1 MIAAIL
7 RFSLIQR
14 LMVVLVTLGIS
25 AAGLWSF
32 NTLPI
37 DAFPD
42 ISAPQVQIII
52 KAPGMSPSEVEQRI
66 TFPIEMEMQGIPGQ
80 TVLRSTTK
88 YALSVI
94 VVDFEDDM
102 DIYLARNLVTERL
115 NQVWDSL
122 PADIEGGLAPITTPL
137 GEIFMYRI
145 ISNNSG
151 DGSGKS
157 YSNQELRSLQDW
169 VIRPHLRKV
178 EGVADV
184 NSLGGEVRTYEVVI
198 KPKTLVKHGISIDE
212 IEHALMESNRNAG
225 GDRINQN
232 DEVLLV
238 RTVGKLND
246 MDDIK
251 NITVRTRYGE
261 PIHISD
267 IAEVRIGSMTRYG
280 AVTADGEGEVVTGL
294 VLLRKGANSL
304 QTVAETRKALETLKA
319 ILPEGVSIE
328 SFYDRTEL
336 ITKAVWTVEKAL
348 GEAVVLVLLVL
359 IIMLG
364 DIRSALTVAL
374 ILPLTVLFTFIMMKL
389 FNVSANL
396 MSLGG
401 LAIAIGILVDA
412 AVVVVENIHSHFSK
426 APAGVNKLHLVYRA
440 VLEVSSPV
448 ISGILI
454 IVAVFLPLF
463 SLTGL
468 EGKMFSPLAITIT
481 FALIGSLIMSLTV
494 IPVLAS
500 FFMKLHVQN
509 RSIEQAKKQDDME
522 QDDEKH
528 SEAKNVDTDGRLMRV
543 LKIIYL
549 PAMNWALRYRKTAV
563 GLALVALLATATLFP
578 HIGKEFM
585 PIMDEGSTVILL
597 EKDPSITLEKSL
609 EMDAPIQKAM
619 MELPEVIGVTSRT
632 GADEL
637 RMDPMGL
644 HQTDNFLVTK
654 PQAEWDISL
663 QQFQE
668 NLREK
673 LAAFDNVDYAFS
685 QPIDMRVSEMLTGVR
700 SAMAIKLYGD
710 DLVVLE
716 QKAIEIEQLVN
727 NITGAVDVFRADISG
742 QKYLQIDINQDVIS
756 GYGIHVE
763 DINRLVETAVGGQVV
778 TELLENNRRV
788 GILVRYQEKDRS
800 SAAAIKKMLVSLP
813 NGTKVSL
820 GHLAEVTV
828 VDGPVQIIRESA
840 KRLVVIQ
847 SNVEARDVVGFV
859 EEVRLKIEEEV
870 DLPTGY
876 YVTFGGQF
884 ENQQRASNR
893 LALVVPVAI
902 VLIFFMLFT
911 TFRSLLQAGV
921 IILNIPFAMI
931 GGVVSLYF
939 SGLYL
944 SVPASVGFIT
954 LFGVAVLN
962 GVVMVSYFNQ
972 LRQSG
977 LSIQQSVRQ
986 GAERR
991 LRPVLMTAMIASFGL
1006 LPLLTATGPG
1016 SELQQPLAVVVIGG
1030 LFTSTILT
1038 LVLLPALYAWVEEAL
1053 EKKIRVKKV
1062 EAST

>member
-14 LMVVLVTLGIS
+14 LMIILLTLGIA

-32 NTLPI
+32 KTLPI

-52 KAPGMSPSEVEQRI
+52 KANGMSPTEVEQRI

-80 TVLRSTTK
+80 RVLRSTTK

-115 NQVWDSL
+115 NQAWDSL
-122 PADIEGGLAPITTPL
+122 PANIEGGLAPITTPL

-145 ISNNSG
+145 IGNGNG
-151 DGSGKS
+151 DNGGRN

-198 KPKTLVKHGISIDE
+198 NPKALVKHGISIDE

-261 PIHISD
+261 PIHIRD
-267 IAEVRIGSMTRYG
+267 VAEVRVGSMTRYG

-304 QTVAETRKALETLKA
+304 QTVAETKKALQSLQS

-348 GEAVVLVLLVL
+348 AEAVVLVLLVL

-412 AVVVVENIHSHFSK
+412 AVVVVENIHTHFSK
-426 APAGVNKLHLVYRA
+426 APPGVNRLHLVYRA

-468 EGKMFSPLAITIT
+468 EGKMFTPLAITIT
-481 FALIGSLIMSLTV
+481 FALIGSLVMSLTV

-500 FFMKLHVQN
+500 FFMKLHVQ
-509 RSIEQAKKQDDME
+509 EQVEGQAQ
-522 QDDEKH
+522 
-528 SEAKNVDTDGRLMRV
+528 NTDGRLIRV
-543 LKIIYL
+543 LKFIYL
-549 PAMNWALRYRKTAV
+549 PVMNWALRYRKTAV
-563 GLALVALLATATLFP
+563 GLALVALFAAASLFP

-585 PIMDEGSTVILL
+585 PVMDEGSTVIMI
-597 EKDPSITLEKSL
+597 EKDPGITLEKSL

-644 HQTDNFLVTK
+644 NQTDNFLVTK
-654 PQAEWDISL
+654 PREQWTISL

-673 LAAFDNVDYAFS
+673 LSPFDNVDIAFS

-710 DLVVLE
+710 DLAVLE

-727 NITGAVDVFRADISG
+727 EISGAIDVFRTDISG
-742 QKYLQIDINQDVIS
+742 QKYLQININQDVIS

-763 DINRLVETAVGGQVV
+763 DINRLVETAVGGRVV
-778 TELLENNRRV
+778 SELLENNRRV

-800 SAAAIKKMLVSLP
+800 SAKAIKKMLVSLP
-813 NGTKVSL
+813 NGTKVTL

-847 SNVEARDVVGFV
+847 SNVEGRDVVSFV
-859 EEVRLKIEEEV
+859 EDVRLNIEQKVE
-870 DLPTGY
+870 LPTGY
-876 YVTFGGQF
+876 YVTYGGQF
-884 ENQQRASNR
+884 ENQQRASER
-893 LALVVPVAI
+893 LALVVPIAI

-931 GGVVSLYF
+931 GGVVSLYY

-1038 LVLLPALYAWVEEAL
+1038 LILLPALYAWVEEAL
-1053 EKKIRVKKV
+1053 EKRVLNKNAEEKKAKV
-1062 EAST
+1062 SA

>member
-25 AAGLWSF
+25 AAGVWSF
-32 NTLPI
+32 KTLPI

-42 ISAPQVQIII
+42 ISAPQVQIIV

-102 DIYLARNLVTERL
+102 DIYLARNLVNERL
-115 NQVWDSL
+115 NQVWDAL

-145 ISNNSG
+145 IGDSSGNN
-151 DGSGKS
+151 

-184 NSLGGEVRTYEVVI
+184 NSLGGEVRSYEVVI
-198 KPKTLVKHGISIDE
+198 KPETLVKHGISIDE
-212 IEHALMESNRNAG
+212 IEHALQASNRNAG
-225 GDRINQN
+225 GDRINRN
-232 DEVLLV
+232 NEVLLV

-246 MDDIK
+246 INDIK
-251 NITVRTRYGE
+251 NIPVRTRYGE
-261 PIHISD
+261 PIHIRD
-267 IAEVRIGSMTRYG
+267 VAEVRIGSMTRYG

-304 QTVAETRKALETLKA
+304 QTVAGVKEALQSLKT
-319 ILPEGVSIE
+319 ILPEGVSVE
-328 SFYDRTEL
+328 AFYDRTEL

-348 GEAVVLVLLVL
+348 AEAVILVLLVL

-374 ILPLTVLFTFIMMKL
+374 ILPLTVLFTFIMMKQ

-412 AVVVVENIHSHFSK
+412 AVVVVENIHTHFSK

-440 VLEVSSPV
+440 VLEVSTPV

-481 FALIGSLIMSLTV
+481 FALIGSLVMSLTV

-500 FFMKLHVQN
+500 FFMKLHVQKD
-509 RSIEQAKKQDDME
+509 SE
-522 QDDEKH
+522 EKVK
-528 SEAKNVDTDGRLMRV
+528 ETDGYLMRL
-543 LKIIYL
+543 LKFIYL
-549 PAMNWALRYRKTAV
+549 PVMNWALHYRKIAV
-563 GLALVALLATATLFP
+563 GLALVALFATASLFP

-585 PIMDEGSTVILL
+585 PVMDEGSTVILL

-609 EMDAPIQKAM
+609 EMDAPIQRAM

-654 PQAEWDISL
+654 PREQWTISL
-663 QQFQE
+663 QQFQQ

-673 LAAFDNVDYAFS
+673 LSRFDNVDYAFS

-710 DLVVLE
+710 DLTVLE
-716 QKAIEIEQLVN
+716 QKAIEIEALVN
-727 NITGAVDVFRADISG
+727 NVPGAVDVFRADISG
-742 QKYLQIDINQDVIS
+742 QKYLQIDIHQDVIS

-763 DINRLVETAVGGQVV
+763 DINQLVEIAVGGRVV

-788 GILVRYQEKDRS
+788 GILLRYQQEDRS
-800 SAAAIKKMLVSLP
+800 SPEAIKKMLVSLP

-820 GHLAEVTV
+820 GHLAEVSV

-847 SNVEARDVVGFV
+847 SNVEGRDVVGFV
-859 EEVRLKIEEEV
+859 DEVSRNLEEKVT
-870 DLPTGY
+870 LPTGY

-911 TFRSLLQAGV
+911 TFRSLLQAGI

-931 GGVVSLYF
+931 GGVISLYY

-977 LSIQQSVRQ
+977 LSIQQSVKQ

-1038 LVLLPALYAWVEEAL
+1038 LILLPALYAWVEEAL
-1053 EKKIRVKKV
+1053 ERRVLNKSIV
-1062 EAST
+1062 EKEEEVSA

>member
-1 MIAAIL
+1 M
-7 RFSLIQR
+7 
-14 LMVVLVTLGIS
+14 
-25 AAGLWSF
+25 
-32 NTLPI
+32 
-37 DAFPD
+37 
-42 ISAPQVQIII
+42 
-52 KAPGMSPSEVEQRI
+52 
-66 TFPIEMEMQGIPGQ
+66 
-80 TVLRSTTK
+80 
-88 YALSVI
+88 
-94 VVDFEDDM
+94 
-102 DIYLARNLVTERL
+102 
-115 NQVWDSL
+115 
-122 PADIEGGLAPITTPL
+122 
-137 GEIFMYRI
+137 
-145 ISNNSG
+145 
-151 DGSGKS
+151 
-157 YSNQELRSLQDW
+157 
-169 VIRPHLRKV
+169 
-178 EGVADV
+178 
-184 NSLGGEVRTYEVVI
+184 
-198 KPKTLVKHGISIDE
+198 
-212 IEHALMESNRNAG
+212 
-225 GDRINQN
+225 
-232 DEVLLV
+232 
-238 RTVGKLND
+238 
-246 MDDIK
+246 
-251 NITVRTRYGE
+251 
-261 PIHISD
+261 
-267 IAEVRIGSMTRYG
+267 
-280 AVTADGEGEVVTGL
+280 
-294 VLLRKGANSL
+294 
-304 QTVAETRKALETLKA
+304 
-319 ILPEGVSIE
+319 
-328 SFYDRTEL
+328 
-336 ITKAVWTVEKAL
+336 EKAL
-348 GEAVVLVLLVL
+348 AEAVVLVLLVL

-412 AVVVVENIHSHFSK
+412 AVVVVENIHTHFSK
-426 APAGVNKLHLVYRA
+426 APAGVNRLHLVYRA

-468 EGKMFSPLAITIT
+468 EGKMFTPLAITIS

-500 FFMKLHVQN
+500 FFMKIHVQ
-509 RSIEQAKKQDDME
+509 SDAEDQAKQ
-522 QDDEKH
+522 
-528 SEAKNVDTDGRLMRV
+528 TDGRLMRV
-543 LKIIYL
+543 LKFIYL
-549 PAMNWALRYRKTAV
+549 PVMNWALRYRKIAV
-563 GLALVALLATATLFP
+563 GLALIALFATASLFP

-585 PIMDEGSTVILL
+585 PVMDEGSTVIMI
-597 EKDPSITLEKSL
+597 EKDPGITLEKSL
-609 EMDAPIQKAM
+609 EMDAPIQQAM

-644 HQTDNFLVTK
+644 NQTDNFLVTK
-654 PQAEWDISL
+654 PREEWTISL

-673 LAAFDNVDYAFS
+673 LAPFDNVDVAFS

-710 DLVVLE
+710 DLHVLE
-716 QKAIEIEQLVN
+716 QKAIEIEQVVN
-727 NITGAVDVFRADISG
+727 TISGAIDVFRTDISG
-742 QKYLQIDINQDVIS
+742 QKYLQIDIHQDVIS
-756 GYGIHVE
+756 GFGIHVE
-763 DINRLVETAVGGQVV
+763 DINRLVETAVGGRVV
-778 TELLENNRRV
+778 SELLENNRRV
-788 GILVRYQEKDRS
+788 GILVRYQEKDRR
-800 SAAAIKKMLVSLP
+800 SAKAIKNMLVSLP

-840 KRLVVIQ
+840 KRQVVIQ
-847 SNVEARDVVGFV
+847 SNVEGRDVVSFV
-859 EEVRLKIEEEV
+859 EDVRINIEEKV

-876 YVTFGGQF
+876 FVTFGGQF
-884 ENQQRASNR
+884 ENQQRASER
-893 LALVVPVAI
+893 LALVVPIAI
-902 VLIFFMLFT
+902 VLIYFMLFT

-931 GGVVSLYF
+931 GGVISLYY

-991 LRPVLMTAMIASFGL
+991 LRPVLMTAMKASFGL

-1038 LVLLPALYAWVEEAL
+1038 LILLPALYAWVEEAL
-1053 EKKIRVKKV
+1053 ERRVLNKSAQEKNIEV
-1062 EAST
+1062 SA

>member
-1 MIAAIL
+1 MIAAML
-7 RFSLIQR
+7 RFVLVQR
-14 LMVVLVTLGIS
+14 LMIILLALGIS
-25 AAGLWSF
+25 AAGIWSF
-32 NTLPI
+32 KSLPI

-42 ISAPQVQIII
+42 ISSPQVQIII
-52 KAPGMSPSEVEQRI
+52 KANGMSPSEVEQRI
-66 TFPIEMEMQGIPGQ
+66 TFPVEMEMQGIPGQ

-88 YALSVI
+88 YALSII
-94 VVDFEDDM
+94 VVDFDDAT
-102 DIYLARNLVTERL
+102 DIYLARSLVTERL

-122 PADIEGGLAPITTPL
+122 PAGIEGGLAPITTPL

-145 ISNNSG
+145 IGEN
-151 DGSGKS
+151 

-178 EGVADV
+178 EGVAEV
-184 NSLGGEVRTYEVVI
+184 NSLGGEVRNYEVVI
-198 KPKTLVKHGISIDE
+198 KPDALVQHGISIDQ
-212 IEHALMESNRNAG
+212 IEQALSRNNRNAG
-225 GDRINQN
+225 GDRINRN
-232 DEVLLV
+232 NEVLLV
-238 RTVGKLND
+238 RTVGKLHN
-246 MDDIK
+246 MDVIK
-251 NITVRTRYGE
+251 NITVRTRHGI
-261 PIHISD
+261 PVHISD
-267 IAEVRIGSMTRYG
+267 VAEVRTGSMTRYG
-280 AVTADGEGEVVTGL
+280 AVTANGEGEVVTGL

-304 QTVAETRKALETLKA
+304 RAVEGTRSALESLKS
-319 ILPEGVSIE
+319 ILPEGVTIE
-328 SFYDRTEL
+328 SFYDRTDL

-348 GEAVVLVLLVL
+348 GEAVILVLLVL

-364 DIRSALTVAL
+364 DIRSALTVAV
-374 ILPLTVLFTFIMMKL
+374 ILPLSVLFTFIMMNL

-412 AVVVVENIHSHFSK
+412 AVVVVENIHTQFSK
-426 APAGVNKLHLVYRA
+426 ASKGVSRLHLVYRA
-440 VLEVSSPV
+440 VLEVSTPV

-454 IVAVFLPLF
+454 IIAVFLPIF

-481 FALIGSLIMSLTV
+481 FALIGSLLLSLTV

-500 FFMKLHVQN
+500 FMMKTH
-509 RSIEQAKKQDDME
+509 EHAE
-522 QDDEKH
+522 EK
-528 SEAKNVDTDGRLMRV
+528 EGRLMQG
-543 LKIIYL
+543 LKSIYL
-549 PAMNWALRYRKTAV
+549 PVMNWALHKRKTAV
-563 GLALVALLATATLFP
+563 SIALVALFAALSLFP
-578 HIGKEFM
+578 FIGKEFM

-597 EKDPSITLEKSL
+597 EKDTSITLEKSL
-609 EMDAPIQKAM
+609 EMDGPIQKAM

-644 HQTDNFLVTK
+644 NQTDNFLVTK
-654 PQAEWDISL
+654 PRDEWTISL
-663 QQFQE
+663 AQFQE

-673 LAAFDNVDYAFS
+673 LSRFDNVDYAFS

-710 DLVVLE
+710 DLDVLE
-716 QKAIEIEQLVN
+716 QKAIEIEKLVN
-727 NITGAVDVFRADISG
+727 NVNGAIDVFRGDISG
-742 QKYLQIDINQDVIS
+742 QKYLQIDIHQKVIS
-756 GYGIHVE
+756 RYGVNIE
-763 DINRLVETAVGGQVV
+763 DINQLVETAVGGRVI
-778 TELLENNRRV
+778 TELLESNRRV
-788 GILVRYQEKDRS
+788 GVLLRYEEKYRTSPD
-800 SAAAIKKMLVSLP
+800 AIAKMLVTLP
-813 NGTKVSL
+813 NGNKVSL
-820 GHLAEVTV
+820 GTLAEISV

-840 KRLVVIQ
+840 KRQVVIQ
-847 SNVEARDVVGFV
+847 SNVDGRDVVSFV
-859 EEVRLKIEEEV
+859 NEVRSSIENKV
-870 DLPTGY
+870 KLPSGY
-876 YVTFGGQF
+876 YVTYGGQF
-884 ENQQRASNR
+884 ENQQRAAQR
-893 LALVVPVAI
+893 LGLVVPIAI

-911 TFRSLLQAGV
+911 TFRSLSQAGL
-921 IILNIPFAMI
+921 IIMNIPFAMI

-1006 LPLLTATGPG
+1006 LPLLVATGPG

-1030 LFTSTILT
+1030 LFTSTLLT
-1038 LVLLPALYAWVEEAL
+1038 LILLPTLYAWLEERL
-1053 EKKIRVKKV
+1053 EKKV
-1062 EAST
+1062 EEQS

>member
-14 LMVVLVTLGIS
+14 LMILLVTLGIS

-32 NTLPI
+32 KTLPI

-52 KAPGMSPSEVEQRI
+52 KANGMSPTEVEQRI

-122 PADIEGGLAPITTPL
+122 PANIEGGLAPITTPL

-145 ISNNSG
+145 IGNGNGDSG
-151 DGSGKS
+151 GRD

-198 KPKTLVKHGISIDE
+198 KPKTLVKHGISVDE

-238 RTVGKLND
+238 RTVGKLQD
-246 MDDIK
+246 MEDIR
-251 NITVRTRYGE
+251 NIPVRTRYGE
-261 PIHISD
+261 SIHIHD
-267 IAEVRIGSMTRYG
+267 VAEVRVGSMTRYG

-304 QTVAETRKALETLKA
+304 QTVAETKKALQSLKT
-319 ILPEGVSIE
+319 ILPEGISIE
-328 SFYDRTEL
+328 SFYDRTDL

-348 GEAVVLVLLVL
+348 AEAVVLVLLVL
-359 IIMLG
+359 IVMLG

-412 AVVVVENIHSHFSK
+412 AVVVVENIHTHFSK
-426 APAGVNKLHLVYRA
+426 APAGVNRLHLVYRA

-468 EGKMFSPLAITIT
+468 EGKMFTPLAITIS

-500 FFMKLHVQN
+500 FFMKLHVQDHA
-509 RSIEQAKKQDDME
+509 EGQAE
-522 QDDEKH
+522 G
-528 SEAKNVDTDGRLMRV
+528 EAGNTDGHLIRV
-543 LKIIYL
+543 LKFIYL
-549 PAMNWALRYRKTAV
+549 PVMNWALRYRKTAV
-563 GLALVALLATATLFP
+563 GLALVALFATASLFP

-585 PIMDEGSTVILL
+585 PVMDEGSTVIMI
-597 EKDPSITLEKSL
+597 EKDPGITLEKSL

-644 HQTDNFLVTK
+644 NQTDNFLVTK
-654 PQAEWDISL
+654 PREQWTISL

-673 LAAFDNVDYAFS
+673 LAPFDNVDVAFS

-710 DLVVLE
+710 DLAVLE
-716 QKAIEIEQLVN
+716 QKAIEIEQLVS
-727 NITGAVDVFRADISG
+727 NISGAIDVFRTDVSG
-742 QKYLQIDINQDVIS
+742 QKYLQINIRQDVIS

-763 DINRLVETAVGGQVV
+763 DINRLVETAVGGRVV
-778 TELLENNRRV
+778 SELLENNRRV

-800 SAAAIKKMLVSLP
+800 SAKAIKKMLVSLP
-813 NGTKVSL
+813 NGTKVTL

-840 KRLVVIQ
+840 KRQVVIQ
-847 SNVEARDVVGFV
+847 SNVEGRDVVSFV
-859 EEVRLKIEEEV
+859 EDVRRNIEQKV

-884 ENQQRASNR
+884 ENQQRASER
-893 LALVVPVAI
+893 LALVVPIAI

-931 GGVVSLYF
+931 GGVVSLYY

-1038 LVLLPALYAWVEEAL
+1038 LILLPALYAWVEEAL
-1053 EKKIRVKKV
+1053 EKRVLNKSAEEKKAEV
-1062 EAST
+1062 SV